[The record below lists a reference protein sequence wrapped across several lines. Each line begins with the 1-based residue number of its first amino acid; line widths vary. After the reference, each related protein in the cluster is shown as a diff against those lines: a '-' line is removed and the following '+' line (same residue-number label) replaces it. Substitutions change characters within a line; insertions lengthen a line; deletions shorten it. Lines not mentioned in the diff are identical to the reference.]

1 MLLEDILN
9 TIEKNKNRIYCEKM
23 TYGMLYEKIYK
34 LYSYIL
40 QLKKENK
47 FSKRI
52 IVYGSKDIEMIIA
65 FLACSYAGITYIPVD
80 ISCTSD
86 RLERIIEETKPI
98 TILTKE
104 IINQIIN
111 EKVEIKEIIPLL
123 KSNDTYYT
131 IFTSGSTGVP
141 KGVEISYKNLDT
153 FTKRIIDT
161 IPVKHSSIL
170 NQALYSF
177 DLSVADIYL
186 TLLTGSEYIILDRI
200 KIDEYEKMFEKIK
213 RAQVIIATPTFL
225 DFLLIDKSFKKDNCK
240 ELKYIYLCGE
250 ILKKKTVEKVYER
263 FSDIQIIN
271 AYGPTEC
278 TVAITSTKIRKD
290 CEKVAVGDTKDSNF
304 VILDNNLNS
313 VKEKEIGNIV
323 IYGDQVAKGY
333 TNYSNDS
340 FIKYNDQ
347 RAYITGD
354 LGYIEDNR
362 LYFVGRK
369 DRQIKLGGYRIELAE
384 IESKILEIANVKKC
398 VVVPKYKDE
407 KVESITAYIVSNT
420 SSDTLKK
427 QIKEKLPH
435 YMIPNIKIVDQLP
448 VNNNFKTDV
457 KRIEELENERKNNW
471 NDSWNIRQ

>member
-52 IVYGSKDIEMIIA
+52 LVYGSKDIEMIIA

-131 IFTSGSTGVP
+131 IFTSGSTGIP

-225 DFLLIDKSFKKDNCK
+225 DFLLI
-240 ELKYIYLCGE
+240 
-250 ILKKKTVEKVYER
+250 

-340 FIKYNDQ
+340 FIKYNGQ

-384 IESKILEIANVKKC
+384 IESKILEIG
-398 VVVPKYKDE
+398 
-407 KVESITAYIVSNT
+407 ITAYIVSNT

>member
-23 TYGMLYEKIYK
+23 TYGILYEKIYK

-131 IFTSGSTGVP
+131 IFTSGSTGIP

-250 ILKKKTVEKVYER
+250 I
-263 FSDIQIIN
+263 QIIN

-304 VILDNNLNS
+304 VILDNNLNT
-313 VKEKEIGNIV
+313 VKEKEVGNIV

-457 KRIEELENERKNNW
+457 KNYSVTEDKT
-471 NDSWNIRQ
+471 